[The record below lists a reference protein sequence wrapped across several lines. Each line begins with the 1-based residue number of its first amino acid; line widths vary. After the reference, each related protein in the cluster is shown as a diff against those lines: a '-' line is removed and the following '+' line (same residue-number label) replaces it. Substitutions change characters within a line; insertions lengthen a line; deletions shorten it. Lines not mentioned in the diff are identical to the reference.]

1 MNLGAF
7 SISIAVKDLEKS
19 KTFYEALGFEQFAGS
34 MEHKYLILKN
44 GTTLIGLFE
53 GMFENNM
60 LTFNPKWNSDA
71 QEIDSED
78 IRTIQQHLQS
88 KGIEINEPIDES
100 STGPAHLSI
109 VDPDGNVILIDQ
121 HC

>member
-53 GMFENNM
+53 GMFDNNI